1 MIGDEQESKQMT
13 SISRRRFEQAGAA
26 AAALPLAGR
35 TVAVV
40 HAAWQSCGSY
50 QVNVSQAAV
59 YRDLGAHVIS
69 LAVREWPPGQ
79 SDLGSA
85 RWRDWRWQ
93 YRKDSHG

>member
-1 MIGDEQESKQMT
+1 MT
-13 SISRRRFEQAGAA
+13 KSEPAA
-26 AAALPLAGR
+26 AGQDDGACAVLPLAGK

-40 HAAWQSCGSY
+40 HAAWHSCGSY

-59 YRDLGAHVIS
+59 YKALGAHVIS

-85 RWRDWRWQ
+85 RWR
-93 YRKDSHG
+93 S